1 VHSAAALR
9 LGYVRAV
16 GPVDLRRRA
25 PGAKAPVLIL
35 GFNAG
40 LEDLLHPRRQ
50 RQGQRQRQR
59 LALRAFVVPTLRQAQ
74 GRLLRKRREG
84 WGTRFVSCG
93 GEVKVPVPRLFK
105 ERRDKDGP
113 PGIDPPF
120 AKLIRGG
127 WFAKVFFMSDR
138 VMSESAMSESTEQIR
153 ELLDSVYRVD
163 SGRILAT
170 LIRLLGDF
178 DLAEEAMH
186 EAFAAALSLWP
197 KSGVPGNPR
206 PWLISTARF
215 KAIDTLRRRARFDA
229 SQDEFVRYFEAQSI
243 SAERSNKNEEHGLED
258 DYLEDDRLRL
268 IFTCCHP
275 SLAPDARVALTLR
288 EVCGLTTEE
297 IAKAF
302 LITPRTLAQRV
313 VRAKAKIRETPI
325 RYEVPT
331 PGELPERLGAV
342 LQVIYLVF
350 NEGYSAAAGAEVTRA
365 ELTGE
370 AIRLGRLLV
379 ELHLTELGPEPEVI
393 GLLSLMLLQESRR
406 AARNSPTG
414 ELILLENQD
423 RALWNRE
430 QIAEGVALLEKAL
443 QYRQK
448 SRRFGSY
455 TLQAAIA
462 AVHAE
467 AESVARTDWRQI
479 VALYD
484 RLLQVQPSPVVQL
497 NRAVAIAM
505 RDGPEAGLT
514 NIDAVLEHGELANY
528 YLAHSARAD
537 MCRRLGRTAE
547 ARASYEKALA
557 LTQQEPERQFL
568 QERIRQLK

>member
-1 VHSAAALR
+1 
-9 LGYVRAV
+9 
-16 GPVDLRRRA
+16 
-25 PGAKAPVLIL
+25 
-35 GFNAG
+35 
-40 LEDLLHPRRQ
+40 
-50 RQGQRQRQR
+50 
-59 LALRAFVVPTLRQAQ
+59 
-74 GRLLRKRREG
+74 
-84 WGTRFVSCG
+84 
-93 GEVKVPVPRLFK
+93 
-105 ERRDKDGP
+105 
-113 PGIDPPF
+113 
-120 AKLIRGG
+120 
-127 WFAKVFFMSDR
+127 
-138 VMSESAMSESTEQIR
+138 MSERSREQIR
-153 ELLDSVYRVD
+153 ELLDSLYRVD

-178 DLAEEAMH
+178 ALAEEAMH

-197 KSGVPGNPR
+197 RSGVPGNPR

-229 SQDEFVRYFEAQSI
+229 SQDELVRHLEAQGS
-243 SAERSNKNEEHGLED
+243 SAERSNSNEEDSLED
-258 DYLEDDRLRL
+258 DRLEDDRLRL

-275 SLAPDARVALTLR
+275 SLAPEARVALTLR

-302 LITPRTLAQRV
+302 LTTPRTLAQRI

-325 RYEVPT
+325 PYEVPA
-331 PGELPERLGAV
+331 PQELPERLGAV

-370 AIRLGRLLV
+370 AIRLGRLLA
-379 ELHLTELGPEPEVI
+379 ELQPEPEVI
-393 GLLSLMLLQESRR
+393 GLLSLMLLQESRH
-406 AARNSPTG
+406 AARTSPTG
-414 ELILLENQD
+414 ELILLKNQD
-423 RALWNRE
+423 RALWNKE

-443 QYRQK
+443 KSGQK

-484 RLLQVQPSPVVQL
+484 RLLRIQPSPVVQL

-505 RDGPEAGLT
+505 RDGPEAGLA

-537 MCRRLGRTAE
+537 MYRRLGRTAE
-547 ARASYEKALA
+547 ARASYEKARA

>member
-1 VHSAAALR
+1 MS
-9 LGYVRAV
+9 
-16 GPVDLRRRA
+16 
-25 PGAKAPVLIL
+25 
-35 GFNAG
+35 
-40 LEDLLHPRRQ
+40 
-50 RQGQRQRQR
+50 
-59 LALRAFVVPTLRQAQ
+59 
-74 GRLLRKRREG
+74 
-84 WGTRFVSCG
+84 
-93 GEVKVPVPRLFK
+93 
-105 ERRDKDGP
+105 ERSPEQINDQ
-113 PGIDPPF
+113 
-120 AKLIRGG
+120 IRGQ
-127 WFAKVFFMSDR
+127 MSD
-138 VMSESAMSESTEQIR
+138 QIR
-153 ELLDSVYRVD
+153 ELLDSLYRQE
-163 SGRILAT
+163 SRRILAT

-186 EAFAAALSLWP
+186 EAFAAAWSLWP
-197 KSGVPGNPR
+197 KSGVPDSPR

-229 SQDEFVRYFEAQSI
+229 SQDELVRYLEAQGS
-243 SAERSNKNEEHGLED
+243 SADGSKSNAEGSLAD
-258 DYLEDDRLRL
+258 QSLEDDRLRL

-275 SLAPDARVALTLR
+275 SLAPEARVALTLR

-302 LITPRTLAQRV
+302 LTTPSTLAQRI
-313 VRAKAKIRETPI
+313 VRAKTKIRETRIP
-325 RYEVPT
+325 YEVPT
-331 PGELPERLGAV
+331 PQELPDRLGAV

-370 AIRLGRLLV
+370 AIRLGRLLL
-379 ELHLTELGPEPEVI
+379 ELRPEPEI
-393 GLLSLMLLQESRR
+393 MGLLSLMLLQESRR
-406 AARNSPTG
+406 AARTSPTG

-423 RALWNRE
+423 RSLWNRE
-430 QIAEGVALLEKAL
+430 QIAEGVALLETAL
-443 QYRQK
+443 K

-467 AESVARTDWRQI
+467 AESMAVTDWRQI

-484 RLLQVQPSPVVQL
+484 QLLRIQPSPVVQL

-505 RDGPEAGLT
+505 RDGPEAGLRH
-514 NIDAVLEHGELANY
+514 IDAVLEHGEMANY

-537 MCRRLGRTAE
+537 MYRRLGRTAE